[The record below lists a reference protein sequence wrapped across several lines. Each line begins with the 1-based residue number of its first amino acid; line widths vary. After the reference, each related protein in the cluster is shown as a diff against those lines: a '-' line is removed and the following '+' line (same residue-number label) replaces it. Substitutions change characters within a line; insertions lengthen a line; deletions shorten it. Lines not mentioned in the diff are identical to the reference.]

1 MSEQSK
7 SKIFC
12 YSSEVGEVILNS
24 SPHTADL
31 CLISGVDGRCFK
43 SHRVVLAGAS
53 DVLAEILDT
62 SCQFCG
68 GEPEDNSVLTFA
80 DVSGNVLE
88 HFLALCYTG
97 VSLNLKSVFEESELR
112 TLCSELKVGATEN
125 LVRCPQLSFPAAVSG
140 FLVDPSIGFIECESL
155 KNFLPNE
162 ILKLDVD
169 GVAAVIPEANFE
181 DFIAAGKLTAFIKLP
196 TESNG

>member
-12 YSSEVGEVILNS
+12 YSAEIGEVILNS
-24 SPHTADL
+24 SPQTSDI
-31 CLISGVDGRCFK
+31 CLISGIDGRCFK

-53 DVLAEILDT
+53 LVLAEILDT

-97 VSLNLKSVFEESELR
+97 VSLNFKSAVEESELR
-112 TLCSELKVGATEN
+112 RFCSELKLGLPET
-125 LVRCPQLSFPAAVSG
+125 LVRCPQSSFPATVSG
-140 FLVDPSIGFIECESL
+140 FLVEPSIGFIECE
-155 KNFLPNE
+155 KNFLPSE
-162 ILKLDVD
+162 ILKLDDVE
-169 GVAAVIPEANFE
+169 GVAAVIPETNFE
-181 DFIAAGKLTAFIKLP
+181 DFMAAGKF
-196 TESNG
+196 NRFN

>member
-1 MSEQSK
+1 MSDQSK

-12 YSSEVGEVILNS
+12 YSAEIGEVILNS
-24 SPHTADL
+24 SPQTSDI

-53 DVLAEILDT
+53 LVLAEILDT

-97 VSLNLKSVFEESELR
+97 ISLNLKSPFEESELR
-112 TLCSELKVGATEN
+112 TLCSELKLGLPEN
-125 LVRCPQLSFPAAVSG
+125 LVRCPQTSFPAAVSG
-140 FLVDPSIGFIECESL
+140 FLVEPSIGFIECESL
-155 KNFLPNE
+155 KIFLPSE
-162 ILKLDVD
+162 ILKLDDAEV
-169 GVAAVIPEANFE
+169 VAAVIPETNFE
-181 DFIAAGKLTAFIKLP
+181 DFMTAGKLYCY
-196 TESNG
+196 NGRV